1 MTMAVQFILMTIA
14 FVIMLIVA
22 ILQQRRIKELNK
34 KYHDLYDEGFQKYYG
49 FGKLYRR
56 KYKYMVIE
64 NAGDNRTMNDTA
76 QKSPLSEP
84 LKRAAAVGQD
94 IQPRLFHD
102 VGEAFRLLGAV
113 GVGER
118 HLLVAYRADGRD
130 HLPRCHRL
138 QIADN
143 VGGSSVTVHLPS

>member
-1 MTMAVQFILMTIA
+1 MVVQFIFMTIA

-76 QKSPLSEP
+76 QKY
-84 LKRAAAVGQD
+84 
-94 IQPRLFHD
+94 HD
-102 VGEAFRLLGAV
+102 EGYDLDREKSTDRLLV
-113 GVGER
+113 FVKSEE
-118 HLLVAYRADGRD
+118 VKED
-130 HLPRCHRL
+130 
-138 QIADN
+138 
-143 VGGSSVTVHLPS
+143 

>member
-1 MTMAVQFILMTIA
+1 MTMMVQFIFMTIA

-56 KYKYMVIE
+56 RYKYMVIE

-76 QKSPLSEP
+76 QKY
-84 LKRAAAVGQD
+84 
-94 IQPRLFHD
+94 HD
-102 VGEAFRLLGAV
+102 EGYDLDREKSTDRLLV
-113 GVGER
+113 FVKSEE
-118 HLLVAYRADGRD
+118 VKED
-130 HLPRCHRL
+130 
-138 QIADN
+138 
-143 VGGSSVTVHLPS
+143 

>member
-1 MTMAVQFILMTIA
+1 MMVQFIFMTIA

-64 NAGDNRTMNDTA
+64 NAGDNGTLNNTA
-76 QKSPLSEP
+76 EKYHDEGYDLDREKST
-84 LKRAAAVGQD
+84 D
-94 IQPRLFHD
+94 
-102 VGEAFRLLGAV
+102 RLLV
-113 GVGER
+113 FVKSEEVKDGEK
-118 HLLVAYRADGRD
+118 
-130 HLPRCHRL
+130 
-138 QIADN
+138 
-143 VGGSSVTVHLPS
+143 

>member
-1 MTMAVQFILMTIA
+1 MVVQFILMTIV

-76 QKSPLSEP
+76 QKY
-84 LKRAAAVGQD
+84 
-94 IQPRLFHD
+94 HD
-102 VGEAFRLLGAV
+102 EGYDLDREKSTDRLLVFVKSEEVKEG
-113 GVGER
+113 
-118 HLLVAYRADGRD
+118 
-130 HLPRCHRL
+130 
-138 QIADN
+138 
-143 VGGSSVTVHLPS
+143 

>member
-1 MTMAVQFILMTIA
+1 MTIA

-64 NAGDNRTMNDTA
+64 NAGDNCTMNDTA
-76 QKSPLSEP
+76 QKY
-84 LKRAAAVGQD
+84 
-94 IQPRLFHD
+94 HD
-102 VGEAFRLLGAV
+102 EGYDLDREKSTDRLLV
-113 GVGER
+113 FVKSEE
-118 HLLVAYRADGRD
+118 VKED
-130 HLPRCHRL
+130 
-138 QIADN
+138 
-143 VGGSSVTVHLPS
+143 

>member
-1 MTMAVQFILMTIA
+1 MTMA

-56 KYKYMVIE
+56 RYKYMVIE

-76 QKSPLSEP
+76 QKY
-84 LKRAAAVGQD
+84 
-94 IQPRLFHD
+94 HD
-102 VGEAFRLLGAV
+102 EGYDLDREKSTDRLLV
-113 GVGER
+113 FVKSEE
-118 HLLVAYRADGRD
+118 VKEE
-130 HLPRCHRL
+130 
-138 QIADN
+138 
-143 VGGSSVTVHLPS
+143 

>member
-1 MTMAVQFILMTIA
+1 MVVQFILMTIA

-76 QKSPLSEP
+76 QKY
-84 LKRAAAVGQD
+84 
-94 IQPRLFHD
+94 HD
-102 VGEAFRLLGAV
+102 EGYDLDREKSTDRLLV
-113 GVGER
+113 FVKSEE
-118 HLLVAYRADGRD
+118 VKED
-130 HLPRCHRL
+130 
-138 QIADN
+138 
-143 VGGSSVTVHLPS
+143 